1 MIMQTVQDLIPQLG
15 TAQSFSAWQ
24 LRGGMRDITVVQMI
38 VMHNRINNTTANP
51 YYIGRY
57 SVVSVAQREMCTVL
71 AQNK

>member
-1 MIMQTVQDLIPQLG
+1 MQTVQDPIPQLG

-24 LRGGMRDITVVQMI
+24 LRGGMGNITVVQMI
-38 VMHNRINNTTANP
+38 VTHNRITNTANP

-57 SVVSVAQREMCTVL
+57 SVVSVVQREMCTVL

>member
-24 LRGGMRDITVVQMI
+24 LRGGRGDITVVQMI
-38 VMHNRINNTTANP
+38 VTHKPINTTANP

>member
-1 MIMQTVQDLIPQLG
+1 MQTVQDLIPQLG

-24 LRGGMRDITVVQMI
+24 LRGGMGDVTVVQMI
-38 VMHNRINNTTANP
+38 VMSNPINTTANP

-71 AQNK
+71 GQNK